1 MKILLLNTNPVVNKL
16 VTLSAQKTSD
26 ELDVVKS
33 IDEIKSSRYDLLV
46 VDDTSYTESM
56 FEELKEKI
64 TFSESLYIS
73 ARETKD
79 VPEFTSTLKKPFLPT
94 DLVELFSLVSKKVGS
109 KHIEK
114 EVDIGTDFELLDS
127 LDDDFSLEDDDLT
140 LEDDEFSLEDDDFGE
155 DDDIGEGVLDNEEA
169 QKVKDLLDE
178 TSEEISN
185 LDELDDEL
193 NFDIDDLELDSDFFE
208 DETDSEVVK
217 NDNEL
222 NLNEEDL
229 EFEDD
234 DLDLS
239 LDVAKEDDMDET
251 LGTEFDEELSV
262 DEEDLLDSFDLDLET
277 QIETAVSELSA
288 EDLNGEVNKETLLD
302 IATSEINSIDSLTS
316 KDFKIAFGE
325 EVEEIDDDALAED
338 ETFDEVEELKQE
350 IDEHTKND
358 GVEALKKLLEALNDK
373 NVAASM
379 KGMKISINI
388 TLGE

>member
-127 LDDDFSLEDDDLT
+127 LDDDFSLEDD
-140 LEDDEFSLEDDDFGE
+140 EFSLEDDDLGE
-155 DDDIGEGVLDNEEA
+155 DDEIGEGVLDNEEA

-222 NLNEEDL
+222 NLDEEDL

-277 QIETAVSELSA
+277 QIETAVSELSV
-288 EDLNGEVNKETLLD
+288 EDLNSEVNKETLLD

>member
-1 MKILLLNTNPVVNKL
+1 M
-16 VTLSAQKTSD
+16 
-26 ELDVVKS
+26 
-33 IDEIKSSRYDLLV
+33 
-46 VDDTSYTESM
+46 
-56 FEELKEKI
+56 
-64 TFSESLYIS
+64 
-73 ARETKD
+73 
-79 VPEFTSTLKKPFLPT
+79 
-94 DLVELFSLVSKKVGS
+94 
-109 KHIEK
+109 
-114 EVDIGTDFELLDS
+114 
-127 LDDDFSLEDDDLT
+127 
-140 LEDDEFSLEDDDFGE
+140 
-155 DDDIGEGVLDNEEA
+155 DNEEA

-222 NLNEEDL
+222 NLDEEDL